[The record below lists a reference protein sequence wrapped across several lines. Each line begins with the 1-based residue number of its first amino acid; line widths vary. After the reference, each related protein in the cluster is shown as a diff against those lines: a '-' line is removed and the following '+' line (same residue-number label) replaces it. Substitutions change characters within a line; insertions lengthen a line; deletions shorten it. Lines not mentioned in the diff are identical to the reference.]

1 MADSIKNVV
10 VIGASGNL
18 GKEVVQELLK
28 AGFKVTAF
36 AREEST
42 ATFPPGV
49 TTKKVNYQ
57 SVEGLTAALQGQ
69 DAVVST
75 IATVAVGG
83 QVPLVDAAIAAKVK
97 RFIPSE
103 FGINTRIV
111 EGTSIGKILQG
122 KVQALDYIVSKS
134 QENPW
139 FTWTGVSTGIFFDW
153 GLKYGTV
160 GFNKDT
166 KTATIYD
173 SGDEP
178 VQASNLAFIGK
189 AIGAILSQPEKTANQ
204 YLTIASFNPSQ
215 NQILKIVE
223 AETGEK
229 WKVEHASTAEQEKIG
244 LEKLSKGDYSA
255 FSNFLR
261 SRIYADGA
269 GRAVLGDKNAIG
281 LLGLQEED
289 LAATVKEWLRG

>member
-1 MADSIKNVV
+1 MADSLKHVSVV
-10 VIGASGNL
+10 GASGNL
-18 GKEVVQELLK
+18 GKEVVRELLK

-36 AREEST
+36 AREQST
-42 ATFPPGV
+42 ATFPSEV
-49 TTKKVNYQ
+49 TVKKVDYQ
-57 SVEGLTAALQGQ
+57 SVESLTAALQGQ

-75 IATVAVGG
+75 IATAAVGG
-83 QVPLVDAAIAAKVK
+83 QIPLVDAAIAAKVK

-122 KVQALDYIVSKS
+122 KVKTLEYLIAKS

-139 FTWTGVSTGIFFDW
+139 FSWTGVSSGVFLDW
-153 GLKYGTV
+153 GLKYGTA
-160 GFNKDT
+160 GFDKNS
-166 KTATIYD
+166 KTAIIYD

-189 AIGAILSQPEKTANQ
+189 AVAAILSWPEKTANQ

-215 NQILKIVE
+215 NQVLKIAE
-223 AETGEK
+223 EETGEK
-229 WKVEHASTAEQEKIG
+229 WTVEHASTEEHEKIG
-244 LEKLSKGDYSA
+244 EEKLSKGDYSA
-255 FSNFLR
+255 FSHFLR
-261 SRIYADGA
+261 RRIYADGA
-269 GRAVLGDKNAIG
+269 GLAVLGDKNAIS

-289 LAATVKEWLRG
+289 LAATVKAWLRG

>member
-1 MADSIKNVV
+1 MADSIKNVA

-42 ATFPPGV
+42 ATSPPDV
-49 TTKKVNYQ
+49 VVKKVNYQ
-57 SVEGLTAALQGQ
+57 SVETLTAALQGQ

-75 IATVAVGG
+75 IATVAIGS
-83 QVPLVDAAIAAKVK
+83 QAPLVDAAIAAKVK

-103 FGINTRIV
+103 FGVNTRIV

-122 KVQALDYIVSKS
+122 KVKTLDYIISKS

-139 FTWTGVSTGIFFDW
+139 FTWTGVSSGIFFDW
-153 GLKYGTV
+153 GLKYGSV

-166 KTATIYD
+166 KSATIYD

-189 AIGAILSQPEKTANQ
+189 AVVAILSQPEKTANQ

-223 AETGEK
+223 EETGEK
-229 WKVEHASTAEQEKIG
+229 WKVEHVSTEEQEKIG

-261 SRIYADGA
+261 RRIYADGA
-269 GRAVLGDKNAIG
+269 GHAVLGDKNAVSF
-281 LLGLQEED
+281 LGLQEED
-289 LAATVKEWLRG
+289 VAATVKAWLRG

>member
-1 MADSIKNVV
+1 MADSIKNVT

-42 ATFPPGV
+42 ATSPDV
-49 TTKKVNYQ
+49 VVKKVNYQ
-57 SVEGLTAALQGQ
+57 SVETLTAALQGQ

-75 IATVAVGG
+75 IATVAVGS

-103 FGINTRIV
+103 FGVNTRIV

-122 KVQALDYIVSKS
+122 KVKTLDYIISKS

-139 FTWTGVSTGIFFDW
+139 FTWTGVSSGIFFDW
-153 GLKYGTV
+153 GLKYGSV

-166 KTATIYD
+166 KSATIYD

-189 AIGAILSQPEKTANQ
+189 AVVAILSQPEKTANQ

-223 AETGEK
+223 EETGEK
-229 WKVEHASTAEQEKIG
+229 WKVEHVSTEEQEKIG

-261 SRIYADGA
+261 RRIYADGA
-269 GRAVLGDKNAIG
+269 GHAVLGDKNAVSF
-281 LLGLQEED
+281 LGLQEED
-289 LAATVKEWLRG
+289 VAATVKAWLRG